1 MVTAVN
7 SRMREVSAAMWLS
20 TTGGEEEMN
29 GRSCRSPTP
38 KPSKPSS
45 SASRALSITS
55 RKRSWV
61 DFCTPVTGSGRAR
74 SA

>member
-1 MVTAVN
+1 VVTAVN
-7 SRMREVSAAMWLS
+7 SLIREVMAAMWLS

-45 SASRALSITS
+45 SASSALPITS
-55 RKRSWV
+55 RNRSLV
-61 DFCTPVTGSGRAR
+61 DFCTPLIG
-74 SA
+74 